1 MILAA
6 GDYEN
11 MLRDGLI
18 QKLNWLEEEFNFL
31 FSSKKR
37 NYSQKDKALAHQII
51 KDITES
57 INCSED
63 IQLKELLIDTLKS
76 IKSIYP
82 ELF

>member
-6 GDYEN
+6 GDFEN

-18 QKLNWLEEEFNFL
+18 QKLNWLEEEFSFL
-31 FSSKKR
+31 FNSKKR
-37 NYSQKDKALAHQII
+37 NYSQKDRALAQEII

-57 INCSED
+57 IKCFED
-63 IQLKELLIDTLKS
+63 VRMNDLFIDTLKS
-76 IKSIYP
+76 MKNSYP

>member
-11 MLRDGLI
+11 MLRDSLI

-31 FSSKKR
+31 FSSQQKK
-37 NYSQKDKALAHQII
+37 YSQKDRDLAHEII
-51 KDITES
+51 RDITECV
-57 INCSED
+57 NCSED
-63 IQLKELLIDTLKS
+63 VRLKDLLNDTLNS
-76 IKSIYP
+76 IQSIYS